1 MAMPPLSDCSHCAGT
16 GVVRNLDTLSPAD
29 DEPCECVDR
38 EDDEP
43 DDLEVYDRCCAEGVA
58 AYRSGKGRDECPYD
72 RVQPRERAAWLD
84 GYDDGF
90 A

>member
-1 MAMPPLSDCSHCAGT
+1 MRMPPLPDCPDCAGT
-16 GVVRNLDTLSPAD
+16 GWVLNLATLSPSD
-29 DEPCECVDR
+29 DDPCECVDR
-38 EDDEP
+38 EDD
-43 DDLEVYDRCCAEGVA
+43 LEIYDRCCAEGGA

-72 RVQPRERAAWLD
+72 RIQPRERAAWLD